1 MSTVL
6 SSFLILSPSTNSSAV
21 AENKISSCGYN
32 NIAWNL
38 EKKNYWTI
46 VSISVVFFLTSLLS
60 FLPSFFLFFV
70 FFLLLLLIC
79 KYICM
84 FVTWFVHTCTY
95 MIHAFLCLVL
105 ENAPSPACSVK
116 SSSFHLVSL
125 KSLQG
130 QGSYLCL
137 SIILLRAQHLAHCH
151 VLSIVFT
158 KVLNNIHWN
167 HQRAKNTLSLQNYDL
182 LCYA

>member
-1 MSTVL
+1 MVTIILHEIWKIKQKKLPNQCKHFCGFL
-6 SSFLILSPSTNSSAV
+6 SYLFT
-21 AENKISSCGYN
+21 
-32 NIAWNL
+32 
-38 EKKNYWTI
+38 
-46 VSISVVFFLTSLLS
+46 FF
-60 FLPSFFLFFV
+60 PSFFLSFLC
-70 FFLLLLLIC
+70 FLLLFLIC

-105 ENAPSPACSVK
+105 ENALSPACNVK

-151 VLSIVFT
+151 VLSIIFT
-158 KVLNNIHWN
+158 EITKE
-167 HQRAKNTLSLQNYDL
+167 QRTL
-182 LCYA
+182 